1 MLVILRLTLCIWS
14 WGLVGVGTIV
24 HSCVDMVLSIAV
36 WKVLI
41 KNRSIAAVANV
52 KEADLK
58 FGKEKALQTT
68 SKA

>member
-1 MLVILRLTLCIWS
+1 M
-14 WGLVGVGTIV
+14 GLVGVGTIV